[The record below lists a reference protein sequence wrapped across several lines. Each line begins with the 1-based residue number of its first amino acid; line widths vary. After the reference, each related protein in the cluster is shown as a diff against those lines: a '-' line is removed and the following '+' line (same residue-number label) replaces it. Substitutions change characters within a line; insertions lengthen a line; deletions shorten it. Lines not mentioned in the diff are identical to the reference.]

1 METIVQ
7 FIALGLLLWLTY
19 SFVSILLPFAPFR
32 TRRGALK
39 SFAATLIGCVAFGLV
54 QGAPAT
60 DAPQAGRGSA
70 QAASAT
76 APSQDEAIIK
86 ASALGSAPIPAACGD
101 GGLAIGDVVAV
112 TGRHELRISAD
123 QSAARIRNEK
133 ASRILKSPQY
143 HVIDN
148 STQVR
153 RTCVQGDWTEVRI
166 TSPDWLSDV
175 SGWAPSTALR
185 VIERTETG
193 QQLFT
198 EPDFYWDDDTTTYK
212 PQIIAAVNRIAAEN
226 RKCTPVDPGS
236 VAKSPSRST
245 PGDPVFF
252 VTCGAGVGAF
262 NVWFR
267 PGDAD
272 GDASFAARAP
282 LDRAAAAEACERAAH
297 AAATHPYTESFSRLW
312 DLAYLPHASGRARIV
327 SSFTARN
334 GFNLELKY
342 RISCL
347 FDGPALIETQISE
360 HSG

>member
-1 METIVQ
+1 METIAQV
-7 FIALGLLLWLTY
+7 IALGLLLWLTY
-19 SFVSILLPFAPFR
+19 SFVSTLLPFAPFR
-32 TRRGALK
+32 TRLSALA
-39 SFAATLIGCVAFGLV
+39 SFGATLICCVAFGLV
-54 QGAPAT
+54 QAAPTT
-60 DAPQAGRGSA
+60 DAPQARQDPA
-70 QAASAT
+70 RT
-76 APSQDEAIIK
+76 TPAPAPGKDEAIIK
-86 ASALGSAPIPAACGD
+86 ASALGSASIPAACGD

-123 QSAARIRNEK
+123 QGAARIKNEK
-133 ASRILKSPQY
+133 ASRILKSPKY

-153 RTCVQGDWTEVRI
+153 RTCVQGDWTKIRI
-166 TSPDWLSDV
+166 TSPGWLTEV
-175 SGWAPSTALR
+175 SGWAPSAALR

-198 EPDFYWDDDTTTYK
+198 EPDFYWDKDTTTYK
-212 PQIIAAVNRIAAEN
+212 PQIITAVNRIAAEN

-252 VTCGAGVGAF
+252 VTCGMGVDAF

-272 GDASFAARAP
+272 GDASFTAKAP
-282 LDRAAAAEACERAAH
+282 LDRTAAAESCERAAH
-297 AAATHPYTESFSRLW
+297 AAATHPSTVSFSRLW

-327 SSFTARN
+327 SSFTAQN
-334 GFNLELKY
+334 GFNLKLKY

-347 FDGPALIETQISE
+347 FDGPTLIETQISE
-360 HSG
+360 HT